1 MTKLSVFYRV
11 VYIFE
16 VSSCNQDTGIITF
29 EDVDF
34 GLKYEFNCLDVRGAE
49 VRDDYAPH
57 VTINDGTSKVI
68 RILD

>member
-1 MTKLSVFYRV
+1 M
-11 VYIFE
+11 FE
-16 VSSCNQDTGIITF
+16 VTSCNQDTGVITV
-29 EDVDF
+29 EDIDF

-49 VRDDYAPH
+49 VRDEYDLH